1 MERSINRF
9 RFGKTEIKALP
20 LPERGRANYYDTI
33 VPKLAIRVT
42 AAGTKSFYVVKRV
55 GKEMVWLKLGTFPD
69 MSIERAR
76 AEAEKM
82 LGEFAADNNP
92 AEVRRALKE
101 EYSLTDFFVNEYG
114 PRHGEK
120 QVSWRTTQQHF
131 RDYIKPALG
140 NKKLSAVERQQI
152 ARILSDLDKAGLSGS
167 TVNKVKNLVSGM
179 YRHAI
184 EWGMATNN
192 PATGIRGR
200 KGVKRDRFIQAD
212 ELPRFFTSVAA
223 EENTDIRDYIL
234 LSLLS
239 GARKGNIVEMRWE
252 DIRLDEGIWR
262 IPKTKNDDPQNVTLA
277 PEALEILKGRKDIDK
292 VWVFPGKGKTGH
304 LVEPKSGWKRVL
316 DRDETNQLQQ
326 RIREAGGKFEWPQR
340 RNKPAGHKGRIYERV
355 EDAVVRARKVAGAMG
370 IETTGCRLPD
380 LRIHDLR
387 RTLGSWQAKTGA
399 SLVVIG
405 KSLNH
410 KSTSTTAIYARL
422 DLDPVRHAVNTAT
435 SAILEAGGLKSSA
448 AVKPLKRKSKTAA

>member
-1 MERSINRF
+1 MERSANRF
-9 RFGKTEIKALP
+9 KFGKTELNALP
-20 LPERGRANYYDTI
+20 LPERGRTNSYDTK
-33 VPKLAIRVT
+33 VPTLAVRVT
-42 AAGTKSFYVVKRV
+42 AAGTKTFYVVKRA
-55 GKEMVWLKLGTFPD
+55 GREMVWLKLGTFPD
-69 MSIERAR
+69 MSVERAR
-76 AEAEKM
+76 EEAQKA
-82 LGEFAADNNP
+82 LGEFAAGNNP
-92 AEVRRALKE
+92 AEVRRAMKE
-101 EYSLTDFFVNEYG
+101 EYSLSDFFTKEYG

-140 NKKLSAVERQQI
+140 NKKLSTVERQQI
-152 ARILSDLDKAGLSGS
+152 TRILSDLDKAGLSGS

-179 YRHAI
+179 FRHAI
-184 EWGMATNN
+184 EWGMASSN

-212 ELPRFFTSVAA
+212 ELPRFFAAVAA
-223 EENTDIRDYIL
+223 EENSDIRDYIL

-239 GARKGNIVEMRWE
+239 GARKGNVVEMRWE

-277 PEALEILKGRKDIDK
+277 PEAVEILKGRREIDK
-292 VWVFPGKGKTGH
+292 VWVFPGSGKTGH
-304 LVEPKSGWKRVL
+304 LVEPKSGWKRIL

-326 RIREAGGKFEWPQR
+326 LIREAGGKFEWPQKL
-340 RNKPAGHKGRIYERV
+340 NKPAGHKGRIYERV
-355 EDAVVRARKVAGAMG
+355 EDAVVRAREVASEMKLD
-370 IETTGCRLPD
+370 TTGCRLPD

-410 KSTSTTAIYARL
+410 KSTATTAIYARL

-435 SAILEAGGLKSSA
+435 SAILEAGGLKKPA
-448 AVKPLKRKSKTAA
+448 TVKAMKRGGANK

>member
-1 MERSINRF
+1 MTDQNNRF
-9 RFGKTEIKALP
+9 RFTKKLIEALP
-20 LPERGRANYYDTI
+20 LPEKNRANYYDTL
-33 VPKLAIRVT
+33 VQKLAVRVT
-42 AAGTKSFYVVKRV
+42 PAGSKSFYVVKRA
-55 GKEMVWLKLGTFPD
+55 GSEMVWLKLGSFPD
-69 MSIERAR
+69 MTVERAR
-76 AEAEKM
+76 EEAEKII
-82 LGEFAADNNP
+82 GEFAADNNP
-92 AEVRRALKE
+92 AAARRARRE
-101 EYSLTDFFVNEYG
+101 ELTLTDFFDKEFG

-120 QVSWRTTQQHF
+120 LVSWRTAQQQF
-131 RDYIKPALG
+131 RDYIKPHLG
-140 NKKLSAVERQQI
+140 NKKLSAVDRQQI
-152 ARILSDLDKAGLSGS
+152 ARILSDLDKKGLAGSS
-167 TVNKVKNLVSGM
+167 VNKVRNLVSGM

-184 EWGMATNN
+184 EWGFAEAN

-212 ELPRFFTSVAA
+212 ELPRFFAAVAD

-239 GARKGNIVEMRWE
+239 GARKGNVVEMRWE

-262 IPKTKNDDPQNVTLA
+262 IPKTKNDEPQNVTLA
-277 PEALEILKGRKDIDK
+277 PEAVEILRSRQNNDSA
-292 VWVFPGKGKTGH
+292 WVFPGTGKTGH
-304 LVEPKSGWKRVL
+304 LVEPKTGWKRVL
-316 DRDETNQLQQ
+316 DRDEVNQLQTRMQ
-326 RIREAGGKFEWPQR
+326 ASGVTFDWPLPLK
-340 RNKPAGHKGRIYERV
+340 KPAGHRGRIYERV
-355 EDAVVRARKVAGAMG
+355 EDALERARKVAAALA
-370 IETTGCRLPD
+370 IDTTGARLPD

-435 SAILEAGGLKSSA
+435 AAMLEAGGLKKPA
-448 AVKPLKRKSKTAA
+448 EIMPLKKSNTAT